1 MRKHLNIK
9 SIILENGTEIDV
21 EQLSDKEEG
30 IKFYV
35 TKLVRDNFDI
45 LLGLRQTV
53 SLNKIY
59 VRTLKNKVYTI
70 FNCFYTIR

>member
-59 VRTLKNKVYTI
+59 VRT
-70 FNCFYTIR
+70 

>member
-9 SIILENGTEIDV
+9 SIILEKGTEIDV

-45 LLGLRQTV
+45 LLGLRQM
-53 SLNKIY
+53 Y
-59 VRTLKNKVYTI
+59 H
-70 FNCFYTIR
+70 